1 MHMGGSF
8 VSLVFVVAFVAVAVA
23 VGIVRAL
30 VLAFAPSVRPRF
42 RDSTPAQGPGRSAPV
57 SVSHACRNPA
67 C

>member
-8 VSLVFVVAFVAVAVA
+8 VSLVFVVAFVAVA

-42 RDSTPAQGPGRSAPV
+42 RDPTPAQGPGRSAPV